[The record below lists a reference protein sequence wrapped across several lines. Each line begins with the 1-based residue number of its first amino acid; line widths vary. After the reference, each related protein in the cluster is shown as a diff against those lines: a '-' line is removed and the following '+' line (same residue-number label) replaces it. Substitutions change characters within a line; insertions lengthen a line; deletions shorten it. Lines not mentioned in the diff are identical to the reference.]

1 MRKPEQLTGRD
12 SACGEQTGSQ
22 ARRGWLLFAWLG
34 AKKNLNPGRNQTTLR
49 GQHEAMKTVLLI
61 FLLGAA
67 WTAAAQTNQAIH
79 TKHAGTGAFSNFT
92 QTNQDICCRYP
103 LRTFGSAANVNLTP
117 LFKWWSHHGLA
128 DPAGAEA
135 GVTDGRPLA
144 AWHRIT
150 GNHVGDADSSWVVE
164 AEIYTNPGVRLKAR
178 IMLKNPPVAEEQL
191 FYSLKGELAAAVQEM
206 TNDQRLYQTDT
217 KAAQQAEAR
226 AKPVRNTRKAKNQ
239 ASQNAQTAS
248 VDQQTAAA
256 ALSEQQQL
264 EQAVPLAQKRLNA
277 IPAKN
282 GKYVLDCFA
291 LAAGKTKAGVPIY
304 DVGVVDLA
312 SP

>member
-1 MRKPEQLTGRD
+1 
-12 SACGEQTGSQ
+12 
-22 ARRGWLLFAWLG
+22 
-34 AKKNLNPGRNQTTLR
+34 
-49 GQHEAMKTVLLI
+49 MKTLILL

-67 WTAAAQTNQAIH
+67 GTVSAQTNQVVH
-79 TKHAGTGAFSNFT
+79 KKHAGTGTFADFT
-92 QTNQDICCRYP
+92 QTNRDVCCRYP

-117 LFKWWSHHGLA
+117 LFKWWSHHAPDDMTGA
-128 DPAGAEA
+128 DV
-135 GVTDGRPLA
+135 GVSIERPLA

-164 AEIYTNPGVRLKAR
+164 AEIYTNPGVRIKER
-178 IMLKNPPVAEEQL
+178 IILKNPPLAEEQL
-191 FYSLKGELAAAVQEM
+191 FYSLKSELAAAVQQM

-226 AKPVRNTRKAKNQ
+226 VKPVRNTRKAKNQ

-248 VDQQTAAA
+248 QEQQTAAA
-256 ALSEQQQL
+256 ALSDQQQL
-264 EQAVPLAQKRLNA
+264 AQAVPLAQKRLNA

-304 DVGVVDLA
+304 DLGVVDLN